1 MDYDE
6 NGYLLQIFSKP
17 MQDRPTLFLEVIQR
31 HNHQVSPGP
40 SKSKMACKLARLA
53 SRTCSSPP
61 LSPAPGFW
69 GGQLQLTV
77 HCFRRG
83 AELAGQPD
91 RPGDQRGR
99 PRDVT
104 PIHPSGP
111 VEGPPTCRR
120 TASHAPWPWN
130 PPTPRARNSKPF
142 LLAAPFRP
150 RPPAG
155 PGLPRIRP
163 PPDHAPLVR
172 AAPRSRPP
180 E

>member
-53 SRTCSSPP
+53 SRTRSSPP

-91 RPGDQRGR
+91 RPGDQRDR

-120 TASHAPWPWN
+120 TASHAPGPG
-130 PPTPRARNSKPF
+130 T
-142 LLAAPFRP
+142 RP
-150 RPPAG
+150 RHG
-155 PGLPRIRP
+155 PGTASPSYWPLPLDPAHQPVLDSQGSAHLLTTP
-163 PPDHAPLVR
+163 P
-172 AAPRSRPP
+172 
-180 E
+180 